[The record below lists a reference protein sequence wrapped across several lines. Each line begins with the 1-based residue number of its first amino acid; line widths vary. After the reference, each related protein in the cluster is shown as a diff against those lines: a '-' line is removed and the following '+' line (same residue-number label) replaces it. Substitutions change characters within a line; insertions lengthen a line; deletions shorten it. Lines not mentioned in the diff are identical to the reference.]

1 VTPFAFIALF
11 GWIPFVI
18 VMFAMLPTRQAAA
31 IGVVGAWL
39 LLPPYTV
46 DISAL
51 PDFSKVTA
59 ASVAL
64 LAGTLIFNAD
74 RLSNFRPRWFDLP
87 MLLWCFSGMFSS
99 LANGL
104 GIYDGLSDTLNQTL
118 SWGLPYLFGRIYF
131 GDPDALLYFARA
143 IIIGGLSYVLP
154 CIYEMRMSPQILAK
168 LYGWGP
174 PPVSRLGGWRP
185 NVFFATGLEL
195 GMWMTA
201 VALTGWWLWRCG
213 AIKRIGQYSF
223 GQVLLPILMVTT
235 IICRSTGALALLFA
249 GMGLLWASVRFR
261 TRALMGVLLLAG
273 PLYVSV
279 RATNLWSGEQVVALM
294 EMVVGEERAE
304 SLGYRF
310 SCENLLAARALE
322 QPIFGW
328 GTWGQSSVYYFE
340 NTSYRKMVPTDGLW
354 IIILG
359 TKGFVG
365 LILFYLAMILP
376 AARFVWRCPPGLWG
390 DPRVATSALVS
401 ALLALYMID
410 CLLNAFPNMIYV
422 TFAGGLMSIEPNR
435 FRAIASG
442 RVDAAAAIRST
453 GSGLRA
459 PMAALDAVTARSA
472 PMAGR
477 IMLADRYRNLGRSF
491 KQEGRF
497 DEAEAAWR
505 QALDLL
511 TEVLKAKPNWPQQR
525 LEWCDC
531 ANDLA
536 WLRANRPDLARRD
549 SDAAVAM
556 ARRIVE
562 ECPDAEAYWNTL
574 GVAYFR
580 AGDDASAV
588 AALDRAM
595 TLGGGTAFD
604 EVFLAM
610 AHARLGDL
618 EKARLEYDRAVVKAE
633 RDYPGHPELVGFCN
647 EAQSILA
654 EGSGAANAAH

>member
-1 VTPFAFIALF
+1 VSPIAYIALF

-39 LLPPYTV
+39 LLPPYSV
-46 DISAL
+46 EISAL
-51 PDFSKVTA
+51 PDYSKVTA
-59 ASVAL
+59 ASIGL

-74 RLSNFRPRWFDLP
+74 RLFNFRPRWFDLP

-104 GIYDGLSDTLNQTL
+104 GIYDGLSETLNQTL

-143 IIIGGLSYVLP
+143 VIIGGLSYVLP

-174 PPVSRLGGWRP
+174 PVVSRLGGWRP
-185 NVFFATGLEL
+185 NVFFGTGLEL

-201 VALTGWWLWRCG
+201 VALTAWWLWRCG
-213 AIKRIGQYSF
+213 AIKKIGQYPF
-223 GQVLLPILMVTT
+223 GQVLLPMLMVTT
-235 IICRSTGALALLFA
+235 IICRSSGALALLFV
-249 GMGLLWASVRFR
+249 GMGLLWASARFR
-261 TRALMGVLLLAG
+261 TRALMVALLLAG
-273 PLYVSV
+273 PLYISV
-279 RATNLWSGEQVVALM
+279 RATNLWSGQQAVVLS
-294 EMVVGEERAE
+294 EMLVGTERAG
-304 SLGYRF
+304 SLEYRF
-310 SCENLLAARALE
+310 MCENLLAARALE
-322 QPIFGW
+322 RPIFGGGGW
-328 GTWGQSSVYYFE
+328 GGSSVYFRA
-340 NTSYRKMVPTDGLW
+340 NTPWRSPVPTDGLW
-354 IIILG
+354 IIFLG
-359 TKGFVG
+359 CKGFVG
-365 LILFYLAMILP
+365 LGLFYVAMILP
-376 AARFVWRCPPGLWG
+376 AARFVLRCPAGLWG
-390 DPRVATSALVS
+390 DPRVATGALVS

-422 TFAGGLMSIEPNR
+422 TFAGGLMSIDPNR

-442 RVDAAAAIRST
+442 RVNAAGAIRST
-453 GSGLRA
+453 DSGLRA

-472 PMAGR
+472 PIAGR
-477 IMLADRYRNLGRSF
+477 IMLADRYRNMGRSF

-511 TEVLKAKPNWPQQR
+511 TEVLEAKPNSPQQR

-536 WLRANRPDLARRD
+536 WLRANRPDLGRRD
-549 SDAAVAM
+549 PDAAVAT

-604 EVFLAM
+604 DVFLAM

-618 EKARLEYDRAVVKAE
+618 EKARLEYDRAVLNAE
-633 RDYPGHPELVGFCN
+633 RDYPGHAELVGFCN

-654 EGSGAANAAH
+654 DGSGAAHAAH